1 MTDKTSADYY
11 FAIVP
16 EWVLDADVSSAAIRL
31 YAVLRRYAD
40 RDGMCFPSR
49 QTLAARMRCS
59 DRTVD
64 SAIKELLGLGALE
77 KERRYKDDGG
87 YTSNI
92 YTVCSIPPSAKSS
105 YGGENKDRSRMEE
118 NVPTPSEENDTLTI
132 AIINE
137 SQNEPDSSQF
147 NNADTNEICNLLA
160 DCIAR
165 NGFKRPSVTKEWLK
179 VIDRMMRIDGRTP
192 EQIQGAIIW
201 ATQDDFWSMNVRSP
215 HKLREHFD
223 RLRLEAVRKQKQS
236 EPRGFSA
243 IREYLEDQI
252 GAEK

>member
-49 QTLAARMRCS
+49 QTLASRMRCS

-64 SAIKELLGLGALE
+64 SAIKELLKLGALE

-92 YTVCSIPPSAKSS
+92 YTVCSVPPSAKVSH
-105 YGGENKDRSRMEE
+105 GRENTNRPPSEE
-118 NVPTPSEENDTLTI
+118 NVPTPPEENDTLTI
-132 AIINE
+132 AILNE
-137 SQNEPDSSQF
+137 SQNEQESANY
-147 NNADTNEICNLLA
+147 NNVATNEICNLLV
-160 DCIAR
+160 DCIER
-165 NGFKRPSVTKEWLK
+165 NGFKRPTVTKEWLK
-179 VIDRMMRIDGRTP
+179 VIDRMIRIDGRTS
-192 EQIQGAIIW
+192 EQIQGAILW
-201 ATQDDFWSMNVRSP
+201 ATQDDFWSMNIRSP
-215 HKLREHFD
+215 QKLREHFD
-223 RLRLEAVRKQKQS
+223 RLRQEAQRKQKKQ

-243 IREYLEDQI
+243 IRDYLQDQI
-252 GAEK
+252 GADK

>member
-16 EWVLDADVSSAAIRL
+16 EWVLDADISSAAIRL

-49 QTLAARMRCS
+49 QTLASRMRCS

-64 SAIKELLGLGALE
+64 SAIKELLELGALE

-92 YTVCSIPPSAKSS
+92 YTVCSVPPSAKVSH
-105 YGGENKDRSRMEE
+105 GREKTDRPPSEE
-118 NVPTPSEENDTLTI
+118 NVPTPMEENDALTI
-132 AIINE
+132 AILNE
-137 SQNEPDSSQF
+137 SQNEQESANY
-147 NNADTNEICNLLA
+147 NNVATNEICNLLA
-160 DCIAR
+160 DCIGR
-165 NGFKRPSVTKEWLK
+165 NGFKRPTVTKEWLK
-179 VIDRMMRIDGRTP
+179 VIDRMMRIDGRTF
-192 EQIQGAIIW
+192 EQIQGAILW
-201 ATQDDFWSMNVRSP
+201 ATQDDFWSMNIRSP
-215 HKLREHFD
+215 QKLREHFD
-223 RLRLEAVRKQKQS
+223 RLRQEASRKQKQS

-243 IREYLEDQI
+243 IRDFLQDQI
-252 GAEK
+252 GVD

>member
-49 QTLAARMRCS
+49 QTLATRMHCS

-77 KERRYKDDGG
+77 KERRYKEDGG

-92 YTVCSIPPSAKSS
+92 YTVCSIPPSEKSS
-105 YGGENKDRSRMEE
+105 LGRENRNRSRSEE
-118 NVPTPSEENDTLTI
+118 NVPTPGAENDTLTI
-132 AIINE
+132 AILNE
-137 SQNEPDSSQF
+137 SHNEGEGSNF
-147 NNADTNEICNLLA
+147 NNSVTNEICNLLA
-160 DCIAR
+160 ECIER
-165 NGFKRPSVTKEWLK
+165 NGFKRPTVTKEWLK
-179 VIDRMMRIDGRTP
+179 VIDRMMRIDERTP
-192 EQIQGAIIW
+192 EQIQGAILW

-215 HKLREHFD
+215 QKLREHFD
-223 RLRLEAVRKQKQS
+223 RLRLEATRKQKQN

-243 IREYLEDQI
+243 IRDYLEDQI
-252 GAEK
+252 GAEQ

>member
-49 QTLAARMRCS
+49 QTLATRMHCS

-77 KERRYKDDGG
+77 KERRYKEDGG

-92 YTVCSIPPSAKSS
+92 YTVCSIPPSEKSS
-105 YGGENKDRSRMEE
+105 LGRENRNRSRSEE
-118 NVPTPSEENDTLTI
+118 NVPTPGAENDTLTI
-132 AIINE
+132 AILNE
-137 SQNEPDSSQF
+137 SHNEGEGSNF
-147 NNADTNEICNLLA
+147 NN
-160 DCIAR
+160 
-165 NGFKRPSVTKEWLK
+165 SV
-179 VIDRMMRIDGRTP
+179 
-192 EQIQGAIIW
+192 IIW

-215 HKLREHFD
+215 QKLREHFD
-223 RLRLEAVRKQKQS
+223 RLRLEATRKQKQN

-243 IREYLEDQI
+243 IRDYLEEQI
-252 GAEK
+252 GAEQ

>member
-16 EWVLDADVSSAAIRL
+16 EWVLDANVSSAAIRL

-64 SAIKELLGLGALE
+64 SAIKELLELGALE
-77 KERRYKDDGG
+77 KQRRYKEDGG

-92 YTVCSIPPSAKSS
+92 YTVCSIPPSAKVSH
-105 YGGENKDRSRMEE
+105 GGENKDRPRSEE
-118 NVPTPSEENDTLTI
+118 NVPTPGEENDTLTI
-132 AIINE
+132 AITNE
-137 SQNEPDSSQF
+137 SQSEQESSNY
-147 NNADTNEICNLLA
+147 NNTVTNEICNLLA
-160 DCIAR
+160 DCIER
-165 NGFKRPSVTKEWLK
+165 NGFKRPTVTKEWLK
-179 VIDRMMRIDGRTP
+179 VIDRMIRIDQRTS
-192 EQIQGAIIW
+192 EQIQGAILW

-215 HKLREHFD
+215 QKLREHFD
-223 RLRLEAVRKQKQS
+223 RLRLEASRKQKQS

-243 IREYLEDQI
+243 IRDFLQDQI
-252 GAEK
+252 GVDS